1 MVFPWNQGF
10 SPIYIFSLFH
20 SVSVLERWTGWGMS
34 DETDQQTYCGGV
46 EHE

>member
-20 SVSVLERWTGWGMS
+20 SVSVLDGVGDER
-34 DETDQQTYCGGV
+34 
-46 EHE
+46 